1 MKKLNLNFLAILS
14 ILFGVILYSCSS
26 GGSRD
31 LTPEPFSINSLSGDW
46 IFDSECDEYVLGLD
60 TIYLAQQLPDTI
72 TINSDTDSTIF
83 IDAGTNN
90 LVANVD
96 LNGNFII
103 PNQTFL
109 ADVDLGFGLT
119 TLPISLNGSGSF
131 VSNFGGSM
139 DVTFNDTILTGAQI
153 DCTIGLRKLD

>member
-1 MKKLNLNFLAILS
+1 MNKNSCIK
-14 ILFGVILYSCSS
+14 GVIYYFTIK
-26 GGSRD
+26 D
-31 LTPEPFSINSLSGDW
+31 SIK
-46 IFDSECDEYVLGLD
+46 
-60 TIYLAQQLPDTI
+60 LPDTV

>member
-1 MKKLNLNFLAILS
+1 MKKLNLNVLSALTILGAI
-14 ILFGVILYSCSS
+14 VLYSCSS

-31 LTPEPFSINSLSGDW
+31 IAPDPFNINNVSGDW
-46 IFDSECDEYVLGLD
+46 LFDSECDEYVFALD
-60 TIYLAQQLPDTI
+60 TIYLAQQLPDTV

-131 VSNFGGSM
+131 VSNFEGSM

-153 DCTIGLRKLD
+153 DCTIGLRKLE

>member
-1 MKKLNLNFLAILS
+1 MKLAS
-14 ILFGVILYSCSS
+14 FGCSFLFGFDGGQYENKDYSVPYLSAAEIQVLDDDIYGKNDTANFNHMNGALYDMVAPSKLFANPT
-26 GGSRD
+26 GEWNHY
-31 LTPEPFSINSLSGDW
+31 LIEINYNDNVG
-46 IFDSECDEYVLGLD
+46 
-60 TIYLAQQLPDTI
+60 
-72 TINSDTDSTIF
+72 
-83 IDAGTNN
+83 
-90 LVANVD
+90 NVD